1 MAVVVTAGAAVSGGG
16 PGEGGAAGGD
26 STNVKVSTTKGVA
39 AISGTSART
48 AV

>member
-1 MAVVVTAGAAVSGGG
+1 MAVVVTAGAAVSGG